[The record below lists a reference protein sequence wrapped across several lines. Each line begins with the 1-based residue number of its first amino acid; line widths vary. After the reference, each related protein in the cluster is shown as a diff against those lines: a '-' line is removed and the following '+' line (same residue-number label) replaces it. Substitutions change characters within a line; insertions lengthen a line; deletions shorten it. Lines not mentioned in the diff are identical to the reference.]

1 MEAFKRQQAMAQAG
15 RATLTQGKGG
25 SLFCFHLFLYSPFCF
40 LLFRLLFFLFIFL
53 PFQFASAYSVF
64 QHLFPALC
72 FKPVIQKTGSRASQQ
87 LPAGVQTSLPCAKC
101 YFSFFWFFLYY
112 ISFFGREFFFF
123 FFFAFW
129 GYCVFCIPDQAKRS
143 RMEVGRHGMIFQH
156 PAVTPLGSPGVPL
169 QQLMPT
175 AQGRS
180 AVASRDR
187 SALVTVIQC
196 CWRSGFI
203 PEFPK
208 LIPPFFPSIIY
219 QLWSTC
225 WDSVQT

>member
-1 MEAFKRQQAMAQAG
+1 M
-15 RATLTQGKGG
+15 
-25 SLFCFHLFLYSPFCF
+25 
-40 LLFRLLFFLFIFL
+40 
-53 PFQFASAYSVF
+53 
-64 QHLFPALC
+64 
-72 FKPVIQKTGSRASQQ
+72 
-87 LPAGVQTSLPCAKC
+87 
-101 YFSFFWFFLYY
+101 
-112 ISFFGREFFFF
+112 
-123 FFFAFW
+123 
-129 GYCVFCIPDQAKRS
+129 FCIPDQAKRS

-180 AVASRDR
+180 AVASWDR

-208 LIPPFFPSIIY
+208 LIPPFFQASSTSCDPLIGTPFKLSPHLKSFSSHQRDSWAEDKPEDQFGRHHIFFIYDFPIISLSHSPHPFKFFFAIKASLISSSAHRMMRPKLSSGMSY
-219 QLWSTC
+219 FT
-225 WDSVQT
+225 